1 MNRPAIS
8 RRKFVQYTACG
19 VGVIAVGVAGFSTT
33 GKVNYSDPAYLYWN
47 KNSRGA
53 LENESYVVLCGA
65 LAASAHNTQP
75 WFFDISKNQV
85 DVYADLSRNLGKA
98 DKDRRMMALSVGCA
112 IENITIAAKQL
123 GITPEVSFQN
133 DRAFDD
139 SGYSARIQLTPGKVT
154 SDQPM
159 FQAIFQRQTT
169 RTPYLN
175 VTPSA
180 DFIAQ
185 LIALNDFDDIQ
196 LHIVTDRAQIDAI
209 NTIHRQAVDAFVA
222 DDNAYLDSVRWWR
235 YSREELLE
243 KRDGISIYTSAAPKL
258 IKQYFSLGVNKEDM
272 QGEFGRR
279 GEADLMYSLF
289 AATPM
294 WVALTASRPTL
305 TSRLNGGRLLERMY
319 LASARENYRMM
330 PVAYACE
337 QPGFAKQLLTGL
349 QTDDS
354 RELLAVVR
362 MGQAEPM
369 EKSVR
374 RALADIIVANQR
386 NTRVAEL

>member
-1 MNRPAIS
+1 MNRPAFS
-8 RRKFVQYTACG
+8 RRKFIKYTAYG
-19 VGVIAVGVAGFSTT
+19 VGAVAAGVAGISIT

-47 KNSRGA
+47 KNSQGA

-75 WFFDISKNQV
+75 WHFDISDNQV

-98 DKDRRMMALSVGCA
+98 DDDRRMMALSVGCA

-123 GITPEVSFQN
+123 GITPEVRLQNEASFN
-133 DRAFDD
+133 DT
-139 SGYSARIQLTPGKVT
+139 GYSARIQLPPGIFT
-154 SDQPM
+154 SNQPM

-175 VTPSA
+175 VTPSPN
-180 DFIAQ
+180 FIAQ
-185 LIALNDFDDIQ
+185 LKALNDFDDIQ
-196 LHIVTDRAQIDAI
+196 VHIVIDRAQIDAI
-209 NTIHRQAVDAFVA
+209 NEIHRQAVDAFVA

-243 KRDGISIYTSAAPKL
+243 KRDGISIYTSAAPNL

-279 GEADLMYSLF
+279 GEADLMYTLF
-289 AATPM
+289 DATPM
-294 WVALTASRPTL
+294 WVAITTSRPTL
-305 TSRLNGGRLLERMY
+305 KSLLNGGRLLERMY
-319 LASARENYRMM
+319 LASTRDNYRIM
-330 PVAYACE
+330 PIAYACE
-337 QPGFAKQLLTGL
+337 QPTYAKQLLTKL
-349 QTDDS
+349 QMDDS
-354 RELLAVVR
+354 LELLSVVR
-362 MGQAEPM
+362 IGQSNTL

-374 RALADIIVANQR
+374 RPLSDIIV
-386 NTRVAEL
+386 